1 MRTILLLAFMAL
13 GMGIG
18 GCDGDDGGTG
28 GGGGGTGG
36 SGSGGNG
43 GSGTGGGSSACFDY
57 TGFDGSSPAV
67 SLRADVMPVLQTSC
81 TFAAS
86 CHGAE
91 SGSAGGFY
99 LGPSMG
105 TSPTDMQIQA
115 LLAQTVGADPAIAA
129 GMPRITASD
138 PAQSFLMH
146 KMDGTVG
153 CADLACAA
161 GASCGQ
167 TMPPAQPIIAQD
179 RRDTVRRWI
188 AQGAQDN

>member
-13 GMGIG
+13 GMGIA

-28 GGGGGTGG
+28 GGGGAGG
-36 SGSGGNG
+36 SGSGGAG

-67 SLRADVMPVLQTSC
+67 GLRADVMPILQTSC

-91 SGSAGGFY
+91 SGSAGHVF
-99 LGPSMG
+99 LGPSAG
-105 TSPTDMQIQA
+105 TMPTDMQIQA
-115 LLAQTVGADPAIAA
+115 MLAQTVGVNPEHSSPGI
-129 GMPRITASD
+129 PLITASD
-138 PAQSFLMH
+138 PARSFLMH

-161 GASCGQ
+161 DSSCGQ
-167 TMPPAQPIIAQD
+167 AMPPAQPTIAQD